1 MGTLLPMSTPATSTP
16 TPVQIPKSI
25 SPSSI
30 SQFQSCPLAFR
41 FSYVDKLPQEPS
53 PAASKGTLV
62 HRALEHLMMRA
73 PEYRSIAN
81 ALVDL
86 ATARS
91 ELAADPDFTGLNL
104 TEDEWGIFY
113 EEAERLVH
121 KYFELEDPSSIRP
134 IGLELRLQA
143 NIGSATVRGVI
154 DRLELNDDDE
164 LIISDYKTGKAPG
177 PRYQDQRLAGVNLYA
192 LMVQETLGK
201 RPVKVQLLYL
211 ADPVAI
217 VATTSDQQTR
227 GVANKTQAVWD
238 AIGDACT
245 KVDFRTKPG
254 PLCNWCS
261 FKPFCPEFG
270 GNPQDAIDLLEASK

>member
-1 MGTLLPMSTPATSTP
+1 MTTPSPAAP
-16 TPVQIPKSI
+16 VPVQVPKSI

-41 FSYVDKLPQEPS
+41 FSYVDRLPQEPS

-62 HRALEHLMMRA
+62 HLALEHLMMRPA
-73 PEYRSIAN
+73 DQRSIAN
-81 ALVDL
+81 ALIDL
-86 ATARS
+86 ATART
-91 ELAADPDFTGLNL
+91 ELASDPDFTGLNL
-104 TEDEWGIFY
+104 NEEQWGSFY
-113 EEAERLVH
+113 DEAERLVY

-143 NIGSATVRGVI
+143 NIGRATVRGVI
-154 DRLELNDDDE
+154 DRLELNEDDE
-164 LIISDYKTGKAPG
+164 LVISDYKTGKAPG

-192 LMVQETLGK
+192 LMVEEALGK

-217 VATTSDQQTR
+217 VATTSDQQSR

-245 KVDFRTKPG
+245 NVDFRTKPG

-270 GNPQDAIDLLEASK
+270 GNPQDAIDLLETLK

>member
-1 MGTLLPMSTPATSTP
+1 MTTPSPAAP
-16 TPVQIPKSI
+16 VPVQVPKSI

-41 FSYVDKLPQEPS
+41 FSYVDRLPQEPS

-62 HRALEHLMMRA
+62 HLALEHLMMRPA
-73 PEYRSIAN
+73 DQRSIAN
-81 ALVDL
+81 ALIDL
-86 ATARS
+86 ATART
-91 ELAADPDFTGLNL
+91 ELASDPDFTGLNL
-104 TEDEWGIFY
+104 NEEQWGSFY
-113 EEAERLVH
+113 DEAERLVY

-143 NIGSATVRGVI
+143 NIGRATVRGVI
-154 DRLELNDDDE
+154 DRLELNEDDE
-164 LIISDYKTGKAPG
+164 LVISDYKTGKAPG

-192 LMVQETLGK
+192 LMVEEALGK

-217 VATTSDQQTR
+217 VATTSDQQSR

-254 PLCNWCS
+254 PAMQLVLFQALLPRVRRQPTGRHRPS
-261 FKPFCPEFG
+261 R
-270 GNPQDAIDLLEASK
+270 DL